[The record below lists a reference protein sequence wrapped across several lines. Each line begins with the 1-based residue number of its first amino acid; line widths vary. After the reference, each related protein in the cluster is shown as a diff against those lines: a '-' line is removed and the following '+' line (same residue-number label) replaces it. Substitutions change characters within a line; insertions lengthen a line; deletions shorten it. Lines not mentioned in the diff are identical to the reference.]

1 MSTASSIVSPPV
13 RRTADDLF
21 DDFLLPPEIVALR
34 SEVREF
40 ADTVL
45 APRAVELNTAD
56 ESKDVFPHDI
66 LRQMAAVGL
75 YKIPYPADVG
85 GRGLEHP
92 MLATATVLEELAYY
106 SPGIASALYDGQAI
120 LVGKT
125 LEASPAHIRNEYLP
139 LLVRGEIVGSFAT
152 SEPAASTDLS
162 AQAMKT
168 AAKRV
173 DGGFRLSGQKR
184 WITNSCVADIMT
196 VLCVVDGEQAMLL
209 VDMHSDGVHVG
220 DPDRKMG
227 NRLQLTSD
235 VHFDDVFVAND
246 QVIALPGKGL
256 RAALASLAL
265 GRIGIGAVGV
275 GMAQRSYDLAV
286 SHMRDRSAFGKK
298 LAEFQ
303 HWQFRFAEH
312 AIAIESARSL
322 YQKAALKVDAHRLPE
337 PEAAM
342 AKVSGS
348 RVPVD
353 VTRDAIQ
360 VHGGYGFLRE
370 LGADGCA
377 YPLESIWRDCKIGEI
392 YEGANEVQLWS
403 IARTALGRDLTG

>member
-1 MSTASSIVSPPV
+1 MTISPVVSPPL

-21 DDFLLPPEIVALR
+21 DDFLLPPEIASLR
-34 SEVREF
+34 REARDF

-45 APRAVELNTAD
+45 APRAVELNTAE
-56 ESKDVFPHDI
+56 ESKHAFPHDI
-66 LRQMAAVGL
+66 LRQMADAGL
-75 YKIPYPADVG
+75 YEIPYPADVG

-125 LEASPAHIRNEYLP
+125 LESAPAHIRNEYLP
-139 LLVRGEIVGSFAT
+139 LLIRGEIVGSFAT
-152 SEPAASTDLS
+152 SEPDASTDLS

-168 AAKRV
+168 TARRV
-173 DGGFRLSGQKR
+173 EGGFRLSGQKR

-196 VLCVVDGEQAMLL
+196 VLCVIDGEQAMLL

-220 DPDRKMG
+220 DPDRKLG

-235 VHFDDVFVAND
+235 VHFDDVFVASD
-246 QVIALPGKGL
+246 QMIAVPGKGL
-256 RAALASLAL
+256 SAALASLAL

-286 SHMRDRSAFGKK
+286 SHMRERSAFGKK

-348 RVPVD
+348 RVPID
-353 VTRDAIQ
+353 VTRDSIQ

-370 LGADGCA
+370 LGADGSS

-403 IARTALGRDLTG
+403 IARVALGRDLTG